1 MKKRILSILLTLCMV
16 LMLCPVT
23 AFAANYYTVTQ
34 NFKYGTLARIPEA
47 ENPHTFTVKED
58 ETFVLTKVENCAP
71 YEFVG
76 WKESVSGTVYEPDE
90 IDYMTFHA
98 ANLTFDAVYQVQ
110 GSLAI
115 TVDGF
120 EVGNTPAD
128 CTYSFESTIP
138 GVTFDEKDI
147 KYLRWKI
154 LWAGQWEPINETEAF
169 EAGTSYRFEISLKN
183 NGLELVPATT
193 ANGIAPM
200 YRQVVSNNGV
210 PYAINMEFE
219 FGTPVAPT
227 LAITVDNFE
236 VGKKLSDCTFSFE
249 TTNLDVTFSESDI
262 LGVAWEAYDRFD
274 DSFCP
279 VDSVYEF
286 QDRVPSYRCT
296 IELDSKGLTE
306 APAVTVNGKTPES
319 CEIVTSG
326 GKTVLRITCELGAP
340 LAQQLTISGKYAVC
354 KDQDFEF
361 SVTAAEGAE
370 VLYSVYRFGEYGSD
384 LPWSRV
390 EDGVYYGTVPASEY
404 GDADS
409 IELTVYGTAAN
420 GKPAT
425 ATKTVLISKEHHFI
439 DGVCRNCGAKPEY
452 TITYDGG
459 EGVEG
464 SIDPATKADGV
475 DFTLSSET
483 FTREGYIQTG
493 WRDMY
498 GIYEY
503 DLGGVYTWEMDM
515 TFYPVWEKL
524 VTVTADFTTTVAL
537 GDVGVPGEKIFTL
550 ALIGDSA
557 PDKDKSNVTVSGSVT
572 TNGKGSYNGTLTITG
587 PEETLWYMLSE
598 GAFVQQVDNGEAG
611 WTVDDTVW
619 GVLMEEIP
627 VAYATSDDAVASNYT
642 VYVVPASIDGN
653 GYYYIDWENLQAAD
667 MAFTNTYTAHDYAL
681 KHDATHH
688 WDECACKD
696 VQNKELHKYGDW
708 TVTKEA
714 TEQEAGEKEHTCTV
728 CGYTEKAEIE
738 KLPATTEPTKPGTDT
753 KPDTKPGKDNPAT
766 GDNSHMALWIALLF
780 MSGAG
785 VIGTT
790 VYGRKKRAK

>member
-16 LMLCPVT
+16 LMLVPTTV
-23 AFAANYYTVTQ
+23 FADENYMITQ
-34 NFKYGTLARIPEA
+34 NFKYGTRTYPGDD
-47 ENPHTFTVKED
+47 PHTSPYQFVIPAGGSFGLATIED
-58 ETFVLTKVENCAP
+58 CSP
-71 YEFVG
+71 YKLVG
-76 WKESVSGTVYEPDE
+76 WKESVSGTVYPPYAE
-90 IDYMTFHA
+90 IQNLQSD
-98 ANLTFDAVYQVQ
+98 LTFDAVYQVQ
-110 GSLAI
+110 GGLTI

-120 EVGNTPAD
+120 MPGNTPND
-128 CTYSFESTIP
+128 CTVTVESTIP

-147 KYLRWKI
+147 KYLRWEI

-169 EAGTSYRFEISLKN
+169 EAGTSYRFDISLKN

-200 YRQVVSNNGV
+200 YRQVVSYNGV
-210 PYAINMEFE
+210 PYAIDMEFE

-286 QDRVPSYRCT
+286 QDRDPSYRCT

-326 GKTVLRITCELGAP
+326 GKTVLRITCELGTP
-340 LAQQLTISGKYAVC
+340 LAQQLTISGMPVVC
-354 KDQDFEF
+354 KDQDYEF

-370 VLYSVYRFGEYGSD
+370 ALYFLYRCGEFAGD
-384 LPWSRV
+384 TGWDRT
-390 EDGVYYGTVPASEY
+390 DGGVCYGTVPASDY
-404 GDADS
+404 RDADTL
-409 IELTVYGTAAN
+409 ELTVYGTAAN

-425 ATKTVLISKEHHFI
+425 ATKAVQILKEHRFV
-439 DGVCRNCGAKPEY
+439 DGVCACGAKTEY

-464 SIDPATKADGV
+464 SIDPAIKADGEP
-475 DFTLSSET
+475 FTLSSET
-483 FTREGYIQTG
+483 FTKDGYVQTG
-493 WRDMY
+493 WVDKETGAVY
-498 GIYEY
+498 N
-503 DLGGVYTWEMDM
+503 LGDTYTEDADV
-515 TFYPVWEKL
+515 TLNPVFEKIITL
-524 VTVTADFTTTVAL
+524 TVPYTTTVAL
-537 GDVGVPGEKIFTL
+537 GDVGVPGEKAFTL

-627 VAYATSDDAVASNYT
+627 VAYATSDDAVASKYT

-653 GYYYIDWENLQAAD
+653 GDYYIDWENLQTAD
-667 MAFTNTYTAHDYAL
+667 MTFTNTYTAHVYEL
-681 KHDATHH
+681 NHDADSH
-688 WDECACKD
+688 WDECTGCGD
-696 VQNKELHKYGDW
+696 IQNEEAHKYGDW
-708 TVTKEA
+708 KVTKEA
-714 TEQEAGEKEHTCTV
+714 TEKEAGEKEHTCTV
-728 CGYTEKAEIE
+728 CGYTETAEIE
-738 KLPATTEPTKPGTDT
+738 KLAATTDLTKPGSTS
-753 KPDTKPGKDNPAT
+753 PQT
-766 GDNSHMALWIALLF
+766 GDNRHMALWFALLF
-780 MSGAG
+780 VSGAC

-790 VYGRKKRAK
+790 VYGKKKRAK